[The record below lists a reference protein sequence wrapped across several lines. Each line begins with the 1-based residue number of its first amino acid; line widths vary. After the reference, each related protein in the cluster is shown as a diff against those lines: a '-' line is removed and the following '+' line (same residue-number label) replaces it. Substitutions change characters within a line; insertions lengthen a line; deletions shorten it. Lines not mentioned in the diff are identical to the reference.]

1 MRRWALYIVL
11 FWTLGAAAVELTGV
25 PCGAKVR
32 LRATSPEGWH
42 FDHWSDGST
51 DSVYVFEVRSDTSL
65 IAYFAPNCGTFFL
78 PVETLYDRLLVLDI
92 RSIQASGYFFEPSQ
106 VTWYRVKGEPDMPE
120 VVDDEA
126 IGTGYYY
133 ASETAL
139 SKQGGEYYALVD
151 MSETPSGELCD
162 ILRSMLVAFSAP
174 DPEPEQSA
182 RKVLR
187 DQQLLIIRGE
197 EIYTI
202 DGKKVK

>member
-1 MRRWALYIVL
+1 
-11 FWTLGAAAVELTGV
+11 
-25 PCGAKVR
+25 
-32 LRATSPEGWH
+32 
-42 FDHWSDGST
+42 
-51 DSVYVFEVRSDTSL
+51 
-65 IAYFAPNCGTFFL
+65 
-78 PVETLYDRLLVLDI
+78 
-92 RSIQASGYFFEPSQ
+92 
-106 VTWYRVKGEPDMPE
+106 MPE

-162 ILRSMLVAFSAP
+162 TLRSMLVAFSAP